1 MKPFERSEIT
11 TRLVDYLRSHDKG
24 SHIPYREL
32 TPLVGQAINAKS
44 TNLTSARKILERD
57 HNAIWVC
64 VVPHVGIR
72 RLNDA
77 EIADRLRVWWMRGAR
92 RKLDRGGDQ
101 IDVVETQNL
110 DIDQQ
115 ARFSID
121 CIQRELAFNSLS
133 RATRQRMEKV
143 ARGSSNDL
151 PSFNVLEWAISLTPR
166 KQPQP

>member
-1 MKPFERSEIT
+1 
-11 TRLVDYLRSHDKG
+11 
-24 SHIPYREL
+24 
-32 TPLVGQAINAKS
+32 
-44 TNLTSARKILERD
+44 
-57 HNAIWVC
+57 
-64 VVPHVGIR
+64 
-72 RLNDA
+72 
-77 EIADRLRVWWMRGAR
+77 MRGAR